1 MNKKTLDLT
10 PYPVAYWDQG
20 QGPAIVFLH
29 GFLGDANTW
38 CALAQPLAPH
48 FRCIALDLLGFG
60 ESAQPKLRYTI
71 WDQVAFLHQVLQALE
86 LQDFYLVGHSYGG
99 WVAVAY
105 ALALAGMG
113 GNPEKTAWVPTAP
126 LVLEKSCLWGLGLVA
141 PAGIRDDSFVGRYTH
156 LKPLLWETPLVD
168 WAIAALA
175 PIAALTG
182 KTETYQTL
190 HQARQA
196 FKAQPVAKSFIV
208 DRLEPEDAIDTV
220 ERFLGQIQV
229 PTLVFAGE
237 ADQTIP
243 LWHCQTYAAGLSEAQ
258 LIAFPE
264 TDHDLPQSQVEAI
277 AAHLI
282 SHWQG

>member
-1 MNKKTLDLT
+1 MGKKQLNLT
-10 PYPVAYWDQG
+10 PYPVAYWELG
-20 QGPAIVFLH
+20 QGPAIIFLH
-29 GFLGDANTW
+29 GFLGDADTW

-60 ESAQPKLRYTI
+60 DSAKPKLRYTI
-71 WDQVAFLHQVLQALE
+71 WDQVAFLHQVLQALD

-99 WVAVAY
+99 WVTAAY

-113 GNPEKTAWVPTAP
+113 GNPEKTEWVPTPP
-126 LVLEKSCLWGLGLVA
+126 LMMETGCLRGLGLVA

-156 LKPLLWETPLVD
+156 MKPLLWETPVVD
-168 WAIAALA
+168 WTIAALA

-182 KTETYQTL
+182 NRDTHQTL
-190 HQARQA
+190 AQARQA

-220 ERFLGQIQV
+220 ERFLGKIQV

-243 LWHCQTYAAGLSEAQ
+243 LWHCQTYAEGVPDAK
-258 LIAFPE
+258 LIPFPE
-264 TDHDLPQSQVEAI
+264 TDHDLPQSQFEAI
-277 AAHLI
+277 ATQLI
-282 SHWQG
+282 SHWQN